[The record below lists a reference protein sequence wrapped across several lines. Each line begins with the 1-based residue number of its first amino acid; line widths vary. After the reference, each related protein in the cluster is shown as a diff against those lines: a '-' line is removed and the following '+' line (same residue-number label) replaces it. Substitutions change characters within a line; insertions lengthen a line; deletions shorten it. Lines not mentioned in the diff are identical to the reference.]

1 VSTDVTDSVQ
11 PIFLEPEA
19 RGLLINALQPWLLTM
34 TPLTLVLLAGEKPS
48 TSENASSN
56 ERWSKLDEIEQ
67 VALMG
72 VRRTDMVVRCCSSC
86 CALVLLDTK
95 VEGAHCVVNRLRKC
109 LKTPATRRR
118 PLLMGVAT
126 APEHATDSEALIDQ
140 ACKSSSSLLLL
151 EEQGNATG
159 NGTTQMEWPDM
170 PFTPQ
175 RWGVFRRSSS
185 ATIRRFNS
193 AMSKSAEP
201 GHNVELRR
209 TAQGSGGSGPAA
221 LFVQARALAL
231 GVPYLAPPQSIPTS
245 VRNLLPPEVMEH
257 LQCLPV
263 GRERNVLTVALA
275 DPTDREV
282 LRRLEQMT
290 GMTIFPVMT
299 DPDVLKS
306 LARPARSRHTSQ
318 PVSTSTTRAHR

>member
-1 VSTDVTDSVQ
+1 
-11 PIFLEPEA
+11 
-19 RGLLINALQPWLLTM
+19 M
-34 TPLTLVLLAGEKPS
+34 TPLTLVLLAGEHPS
-48 TSENASSN
+48 TGENAFSN
-56 ERWSKLDEIEQ
+56 ERWTTLDEIEQ

-109 LKTPATRRR
+109 LKTPTAQGRS
-118 PLLMGVAT
+118 LLMGVAT
-126 APEHATDSEALIDQ
+126 VPEHATDSEALIDH
-140 ACKSSSSLLLL
+140 ACQSSSSLPLL
-151 EEQGNATG
+151 EELGNAAW
-159 NGTTQMEWPDM
+159 NGTTQMEWPDA

-175 RWGVFRRSSS
+175 RWGVLRRSSS
-185 ATIRRFNS
+185 ATIRRLNTALS
-193 AMSKSAEP
+193 NSAEP
-201 GHNVELRR
+201 GHNIELRR
-209 TAQGSGGSGPAA
+209 TAKGAGGSGPAA

-245 VRNLLPPEVMEH
+245 VRNLLPPEVMER

-318 PVSTSTTRAHR
+318 PASTSTTRARR